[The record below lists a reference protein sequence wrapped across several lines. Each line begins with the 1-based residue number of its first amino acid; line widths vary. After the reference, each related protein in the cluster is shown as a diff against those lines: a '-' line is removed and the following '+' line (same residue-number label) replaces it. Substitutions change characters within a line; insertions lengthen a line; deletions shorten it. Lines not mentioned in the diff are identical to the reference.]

1 MIINHN
7 LAGNNAIRNMNTN
20 SANASKSMQKLASGL
35 RVNSAA
41 DDAAGLA
48 ISEKM
53 RGQIR
58 GLDQASSN
66 AQDGISMT
74 QTAEGALSETQSILQ
89 RMRELAVQSGNDTNV
104 TVDRSEIQ
112 KEMNQLSSEINR
124 IGNTTE
130 FNTQKVLAGDGKV
143 NLTETGK
150 TTNTNLINGDVTT
163 TEATQTVTIGAAAT
177 NGQTAEFTLNG
188 QKITLTFATNPGVN
202 ADENNL
208 DGKATNV
215 TGNSATIYLNNAT
228 ATAPVADSANT
239 AAAAISAAL
248 KQVIASNDTLKGNF
262 SVDGTVAGAITV
274 AATSTGLF
282 KGADGNIAASTGT
295 VTGAATGTAS
305 VGVTNEVKAVAD
317 DVVDF
322 SSVTTAAL
330 AQNFVGKGFTVG
342 DKQIE
347 FYNAD
352 KGAYT
357 GSAIGV
363 NISGVSTA
371 QGMID
376 AVVNQAGPKVSD
388 VVFSNGTTAGKLKV
402 TAVVGGETGNDI
414 RVTDGGVQKSFEAT
428 LQVGAN
434 QGQQFK
440 IDINDMRAAAI
451 DVTSTAGGTDS
462 ATGAKYTTSNT
473 VTNGTDSVT
482 REASLDVSTAT
493 NATNAV
499 KTLNNAIEKVSS
511 ERSKLGAF
519 QNRLEHTIANLG
531 TSSEN
536 LTSAES
542 RIRDVDMAKE
552 MSTFSKNNILSQ
564 AAQAMLAQANQQPQQ
579 VLQLLR

>member
-7 LAGNNAIRNMNTN
+7 LGAMNANRNMGINA
-20 SANASKSMQKLASGL
+20 ANANKSMEKLSSGL
-35 RVNSAA
+35 RINKAG

-58 GLDQASSN
+58 GLDQAGAN
-66 AQDGISMT
+66 AQDGISMV
-74 QTAEGALSETQSILQ
+74 QTAEGALSETHSILQ
-89 RMRELAVQSGNDTNV
+89 RMRELAVQSGSDTNV
-104 TVDRSEIQ
+104 GVDRTEIQ

-130 FNTQKVLAGDGKV
+130 FNTQKVLAGDGKA

-150 TTNTNLINGDVTT
+150 ATNANLVNGATTT
-163 TEATQTVTIGAAAT
+163 TEATQTTTLTAAAV
-177 NGQTAEFTLNG
+177 NGNTQSFTLNG

-202 ADENNL
+202 ADENTL

-215 TGNSATIYLNNAT
+215 TGNSATIYLDNTT
-228 ATAPVADSANT
+228 ATAAVPDSATT
-239 AAAAISAAL
+239 AATSIAAAL
-248 KQVIASNDTLKGNF
+248 KQVIAANDSLKGNF
-262 SVDGTVAGAITV
+262 TAGSAAGAITV
-274 AATSTGLF
+274 AATATGLA
-282 KGADGNIAASTGT
+282 KGSDGNIAVSSGAIAGSAS
-295 VTGAATGTAS
+295 GAAS
-305 VGVTNEVKAVAD
+305 VGVTTATKAVAA

-322 SSVTTAAL
+322 NSVVDAPTAQKFA
-330 AQNFVGKGFTVG
+330 GKGFTVG

-357 GSAIGV
+357 GDAIGV
-363 NISGVSTA
+363 NISGVTTA
-371 QGMID
+371 AGMIS

-388 VVFSNGTTAGKLKV
+388 VVFSTGTAGKL
-402 TAVVGGETGNDI
+402 TATATVGGVAGNDI
-414 RVTDGGVQKSFEAT
+414 RVTDGGVQKAFEAT

-440 IDINDMRAAAI
+440 IDVNDMRAAAI
-451 DVTSTAGGTDS
+451 DVTATAGGTDS
-462 ATGAKYTTSNT
+462 ATGAVYTASNS
-473 VTNGTDSVT
+473 VTNGTDSTT
-482 REASLDVSTAT
+482 REAALDVSTAE
-493 NATNAV
+493 NSTNAV
-499 KTLNNAIEKVSS
+499 KTINNAIEKVSS

-552 MSTFSKNNILSQ
+552 MSTFSKNNILNQ

-579 VLQLLR
+579 VLALLR

>member
-7 LAGNNAIRNMNTN
+7 LGAMNANRNMGINA
-20 SANASKSMQKLASGL
+20 ANANKSMEKLSSGL
-35 RVNSAA
+35 RINKAG

-58 GLDQASSN
+58 GLDQAGAN
-66 AQDGISMT
+66 AQDGISMV
-74 QTAEGALSETQSILQ
+74 QTAEGALSETHSILQ
-89 RMRELAVQSGNDTNV
+89 RMRELAVQSGSDTNV
-104 TVDRSEIQ
+104 GVDRTEIQ

-130 FNTQKVLAGDGKV
+130 FNTQKVLAGDGKA

-150 TTNTNLINGDVTT
+150 TTNASLTGGAVTT
-163 TEATQTVTIGAAAT
+163 TQATQTATLTAGAV
-177 NGQTAEFTLNG
+177 NGSTQEFTLNG
-188 QKITLTFATNPGVN
+188 QKITLTFATNT
-202 ADENNL
+202 ATDATE
-208 DGKATNV
+208 DGKAFDV
-215 TGNSATIYLNNAT
+215 TGNSAKISLNFAAADDQTSAATAITAALKEVIAKNDSLKGNFTSSSALGAITVNAT
-228 ATAPVADSANT
+228 AT
-239 AAAAISAAL
+239 
-248 KQVIASNDTLKGNF
+248 
-262 SVDGTVAGAITV
+262 
-274 AATSTGLF
+274 GLA
-282 KGADGNIAASTGT
+282 KGADGNIATSAGSIAGGA
-295 VTGAATGTAS
+295 TGAAS
-305 VGVTNEVKAVAD
+305 VGVTTAVKATVA

-322 SSVTTAAL
+322 SGATTPAL
-330 AQNFVGKGFTVG
+330 AQDFAGKGFTVG

-357 GSAIGV
+357 GTAIGV
-363 NISGVSTA
+363 NISGVA
-371 QGMID
+371 DAAGMIS
-376 AVVNQAGPKVSD
+376 AVVNQAGPEVNG
-388 VVFSNGTTAGKLKV
+388 VVFSTGTAGKLSV
-402 TAVVGGETGNDI
+402 TAAVGGTAGNSI

-440 IDINDMRAAAI
+440 IDVNDMRAAAI
-451 DVTSTAGGTDS
+451 EVTATAGGTDS
-462 ATGAKYTTSNT
+462 ATGAKYTASNS
-473 VTNGTDSVT
+473 VTNGTDST
-482 REASLDVSTAT
+482 QREAALDVSTAD

-499 KTLNNAIEKVSS
+499 KTINNAIEKVSS

-536 LTSAES
+536 LTSAEA

-552 MSTFSKNNILSQ
+552 MSTFSKNNILNQ
-564 AAQAMLAQANQQPQQ
+564 AAQAIDRKS
-579 VLQLLR
+579 VV